1 MGNVPA
7 RTGPMVAAG
16 VGTSSSCED
25 FIMLNRRKFVG
36 VGAAAGAAGYF
47 VNPVASAASKS
58 PNERLNLACVGAT
71 NRAGANI
78 AALKSQNIV
87 AIADIDDNLRE
98 KGAAP
103 YEGVRKYR
111 DFRVMLEK
119 ESEKIDAVVVGTPD
133 HTHAPAAAMAMRMGK
148 HCYCE
153 KPLTH
158 TVKEARVLAELAIKN
173 KLKTQM
179 GTQIHSLD
187 NYRRVVEAVQ
197 GGMIGTVREA
207 HVWSNAQYTGA
218 RLEPAEKPRNVDW
231 DLWLGPAAERE
242 YCKNVHP
249 FNWRRYWDY
258 GAGALGDFGCHYMD
272 LTHWALKLRHPT
284 RVSARGNP
292 LDKVTPPSWCIVDYD
307 FPARGEMPPVRLTWY
322 DGGKRPP
329 QLAEL
334 KDGQGKPLNWSSGQL
349 FIGEK
354 GMILSNYGQH
364 VLLPVDKFA
373 DARRPEQWIP
383 KSVGHHREWVEAI
396 RDDKTT
402 TCNFDYSGALTECVL
417 LGVASFRS
425 QQPIE
430 WDAKNLKVKNDE
442 GAQAF
447 IHKEYRKGWT
457 L

>member
-1 MGNVPA
+1 
-7 RTGPMVAAG
+7 
-16 VGTSSSCED
+16 
-25 FIMLNRRKFVG
+25 MLNRRQFTSVC
-36 VGAAAGAAGYF
+36 AAAGAAGYF
-47 VNPVASAASKS
+47 ANPGLAVESTS
-58 PNERLNLACVGAT
+58 PNERLNIACIGAT

-87 AIADIDDNLRE
+87 AIADIDSNLLE

-103 YEGVRKYR
+103 YKGARKYE

-119 ESEKIDAVVVGTPD
+119 EAEKIDAVVVGTPD
-133 HTHAPAAAMAMRMGK
+133 HTHAPAAAMAMRMKK

-158 TVKEARVLAELAIKN
+158 TVKEARVLAELATQH

-197 GGMIGTVREA
+197 GGLIGQVKEA
-207 HVWSNAQYTGA
+207 HVWSNARYSDA
-218 RLEPAEKPRNVDW
+218 KWEPAEKPKNVNW

-258 GAGALGDFGCHYMD
+258 GTGALGDFGCHFMD

-284 RVSARGNP
+284 RVAAQGAP
-292 LDKVTPPSWCIVDYD
+292 LDKVTPPNWCIVDYD
-307 FPARGEMPPVRLTWY
+307 FPAREDMPAVKLRWY
-322 DGGKRPP
+322 DGGKRPEK
-329 QLAEL
+329 LAEL
-334 KDGQGKPLNWSSGQL
+334 KDKNGKPLNWAAGQL
-349 FIGEK
+349 FVGEK
-354 GMILSNYGQH
+354 GMILSNYSQH
-364 VLLPVDKFA
+364 VLLPEEKFVDVK
-373 DARRPEQWIP
+373 RPEPWIP
-383 KSVGHHREWVEAI
+383 SSIGHHNEWVDAI
-396 RDDKTT
+396 KNDKTT
-402 TCNFDYSGALTECVL
+402 TCNFDYSGALSECVL

-425 QQPIE
+425 QQAID
-430 WDAKNLKVKNDE
+430 WDAAKLKVKNDK
-442 GAQAF
+442 GAQDF

>member
-1 MGNVPA
+1 
-7 RTGPMVAAG
+7 
-16 VGTSSSCED
+16 
-25 FIMLNRRKFVG
+25 MLNRRTFVNTCAAT
-36 VGAAAGAAGYF
+36 AAAGYL
-47 VNPVASAASKS
+47 VNPQPAVASNS

-87 AIADIDDNLRE
+87 AIADIDSALLD
-98 KGAAP
+98 KGCAP
-103 YEGVRKYR
+103 YSGVRKYK

-133 HTHAPAAAMAMRMGK
+133 HTHAPAAAMAMRLGK

-158 TVKEARVLAELAIKN
+158 TVKEARVLSELATAK

-197 GGMIGTVREA
+197 GGLIGTVKEA

-218 RLEPAEKPRNVDW
+218 KLVPAEKPKNVDW

-242 YCKNVHP
+242 YCKGIHP

-258 GAGALGDFGCHYMD
+258 GTGALGDFGCHFMD
-272 LTHWALKLRHPT
+272 LTHWALKLRYPT
-284 RVSARGNP
+284 RVEARGNP
-292 LDKVTPPSWCIVDYD
+292 LDPVTPPAWCIVDYH
-307 FPARGEMPPVRLTWY
+307 FPERENMPPVHLTWY
-322 DGGKRPP
+322 DGGKRPDK
-329 QLAEL
+329 LAEL
-334 KDGQGKPLNWSSGQL
+334 KDKNGKPLNWAAGQL
-349 FIGEK
+349 FVGSK
-354 GMILSNYGQH
+354 GMILSNYSNH
-364 VLLPVDKFA
+364 ILLPEEKFVDAK
-373 DARRPEQWIP
+373 RPKQWIP
-383 KSVGHHREWVEAI
+383 KSIGHHNEWVDAI
-396 RDDKTT
+396 KNDKTT
-402 TCNFDYSGALTECVL
+402 TCNFDYSGALSECVL

-430 WDAKNLKVKNDE
+430 WDAENLKVKNDR